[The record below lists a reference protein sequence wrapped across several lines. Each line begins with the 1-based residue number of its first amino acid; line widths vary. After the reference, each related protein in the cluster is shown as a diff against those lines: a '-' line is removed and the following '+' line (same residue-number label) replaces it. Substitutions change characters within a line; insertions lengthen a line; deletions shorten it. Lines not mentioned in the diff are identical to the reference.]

1 MNFLSFIF
9 CVYFL
14 PETAAVLWE
23 ETQPT
28 IDQEMDSFQFSSP
41 EVIIAATSMNK
52 CDVAVQEVSRNN
64 KKVFKE
70 PVKIKTDPGAQMNI
84 RNTRHNGGNMAE
96 KEEGKQDSNVE
107 IVEQGDGKILKC
119 QNGRL
124 LSRQEATKESV
135 SEEATKHSSS
145 ARSTKRVQAKEKCFG
160 KQLTERR
167 LKKTISADHQN
178 RAQNDHKMKQKF
190 DNLEFGEDGV
200 TVADEVNVEDKSF
213 TRLRSRD
220 SGTCSSQMV
229 RSNKEPSH
237 EGTHKAVKS
246 APKTRAQKR
255 NFQGTPLSS
264 SCESKPQHGPD
275 VLSDVTGET
284 MNNEQVKKKI
294 TKTSQETP
302 IKLQG

>member
-1 MNFLSFIF
+1 MNFSSFIF
-9 CVYFL
+9 CVHFL

-28 IDQEMDSFQFSSP
+28 LDQEMDSFQFSSP

-70 PVKIKTDPGAQMNI
+70 PVKIKTDTRAQMNI
-84 RNTRHNGGNMAE
+84 RKARHNRGSVAE
-96 KEEGKQDSNVE
+96 KEEGKQDGDVE
-107 IVEQGDGKILKC
+107 IVEQGGGKILTC

-124 LSRQEATKESV
+124 SSRQEAIKEST

-145 ARSTKRVQAKEKCFG
+145 VRSTKRMQAKEKCFG
-160 KQLTERR
+160 MQLTERR
-167 LKKTISADHQN
+167 LKKTISVDHQN

-200 TVADEVNVEDKSF
+200 TVADEVNVEDKCF

-220 SGTCSSQMV
+220 LGTCLSEMV
-229 RSNKEPSH
+229 RSDKEPSH
-237 EGTHKAVKS
+237 EGTRKAVKS

-255 NFQGTPLSS
+255 NFQGTALSS
-264 SCESKPQHGPD
+264 SCGDKPQHGPD
-275 VLSDVTGET
+275 ALSDVTGET
-284 MNNEQVKKKI
+284 IHNEQVKKKI

>member
-1 MNFLSFIF
+1 MNFSSFIF

-28 IDQEMDSFQFSSP
+28 LDQEMDSFQFSSP

-70 PVKIKTDPGAQMNI
+70 PVKIKTDPRAQMNI
-84 RNTRHNGGNMAE
+84 TNTRHNGGNMAE
-96 KEEGKQDSNVE
+96 KEEGKQDGNVE
-107 IVEQGDGKILKC
+107 IVEQGDGKILTC

-124 LSRQEATKESV
+124 LSRQEAIKESM

-190 DNLEFGEDGV
+190 DNLEFGENGV

-294 TKTSQETP
+294 AKTSQETP